1 MTGNWD
7 GRGGGE
13 KQPVLE
19 GGGLD
24 ESMGGLIKAYNL
36 LKVQLISVLS
46 WHFLFK

>member
-19 GGGLD
+19 GGGD

-46 WHFLFK
+46 WHFLF